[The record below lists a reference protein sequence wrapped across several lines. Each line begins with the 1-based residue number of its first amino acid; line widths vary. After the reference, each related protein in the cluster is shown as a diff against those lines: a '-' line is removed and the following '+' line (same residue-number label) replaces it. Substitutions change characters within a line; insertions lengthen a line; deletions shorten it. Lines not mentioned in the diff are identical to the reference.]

1 MTELPAPLVPSD
13 LDLGGFQFMPLDT
26 LRLRDSDL
34 SAIATGEGFR
44 ASVLGWCAAWHQ
56 VPAGSLP
63 DDDRLLAR
71 LLGFGRDVSGFLAVR
86 DDALRGY
93 VKCSDGRLYHPVVCE
108 KAMEA
113 SARKRKQ
120 RERAM
125 AGNAARWGSQ
135 NQSGTE
141 SGGDADN
148 EKAVCGDEIPE
159 GSPYDKNGVLKGS
172 PKDGDVIA
180 EAVPEAIPEGS
191 PYDDKTI
198 ALDRTGQDRTGIR
211 KKDAPAAFASAPVGA
226 SVLEFPTKPPDPGDA
241 PEKHLFDL
249 GRQMFGKSSGGFTK
263 NLLTYCE
270 GDCDRAMSILNY
282 VKTKSNPR
290 EYVGAIIRGEG
301 SESLSEYKANLKK
314 EYAAMGLFDD

>member
-1 MTELPAPLVPSD
+1 MSELPAPLVPSN

-44 ASVLGWCAAWHQ
+44 AAVLGWCAAWHQ

-86 DDALRGY
+86 DGALRGY

-125 AGNAARWGSQ
+125 AGNAARWGSH
-135 NQSGTE
+135 NQTGDE
-141 SGGDADN
+141 SGGDSVN
-148 EKAVCGDEIPE
+148 EQSGPGVVIPE
-159 GSPYDKNGVLKGS
+159 GSPHDEGSVLKGS
-172 PKDGDVIA
+172 PRDGDVITKA
-180 EAVPEAIPEGS
+180 IPEGIPEGS
-191 PYDDKTI
+191 PHDDKSI

-211 KKDAPAAFASAPVGA
+211 KKDAAAFATAPSGA
-226 SVLEFPTKPPDPGDA
+226 QVVLDFPKRKPEPGET
-241 PEKHLFDL
+241 PEYRLYAE
-249 GRQMFGKSSGGFTK
+249 GKLLLKSGGFVK
-263 NLLTYCE
+263 KLLDACE
-270 GDCDRAMSILNY
+270 GDVTRALDALEIA
-282 VKTKSNPR
+282 KTKADPR
-290 EYVGAIIRGEG
+290 EYIGAVIRKGPD
-301 SESLSEYKANLKK
+301 NDHD
-314 EYAAMGLFDD
+314 LFMAEQKRTLGVWE